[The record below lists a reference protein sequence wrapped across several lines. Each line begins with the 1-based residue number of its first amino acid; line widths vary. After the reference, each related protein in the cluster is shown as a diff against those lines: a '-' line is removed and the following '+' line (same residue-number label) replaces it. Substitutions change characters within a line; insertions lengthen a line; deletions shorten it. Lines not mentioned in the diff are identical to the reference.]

1 MYGSEVHTP
10 PAQLR
15 RDPGA
20 AGAAEAPRRARA
32 VDVSPLW
39 LMLHWWEF
47 DMHLSVTKQLCC

>member
-47 DMHLSVTKQLCC
+47 DMH